1 MPNNIALICKIYFQV
16 SLMLKKLE
24 NICSTCTFA
33 SKGNEHE
40 QSSFSHL
47 ALPPNQGNR
56 KVFECQLLSY

>member
-1 MPNNIALICKIYFQV
+1 
-16 SLMLKKLE
+16 MLKKLE

-33 SKGNEHE
+33 SKENEYE
-40 QSSFSHL
+40 QSRFSHL